1 LIAIGEKM
9 PWNKSDK
16 AVQETLIQENIGIKI
31 RQLRKVKQLNT
42 VTLASKAGISQGQLS
57 KIENGK
63 ATVSIKNLTRLCGIL
78 KTPLS
83 VLFQIEDK
91 ENPETYIISAVA
103 GLENQGLHWFAREI
117 SDYTNGAVVL
127 KPLGSFQFGT
137 AFEQISY
144 GFKGNLDLFV
154 EEIAHFESMAPSLD
168 QLILPYCFRSEGNRQ
183 AFFKTRFFQ
192 ENVINRMLENGI
204 RVLNPNWNWMRGSER
219 VLLSRKPIISPED
232 VKGLRVRVYE
242 SDVLARFWENMGSIP
257 VSIPWSK
264 INDALKNKEV
274 DLLPTMKA
282 LLYHNGY
289 CEYAK
294 YITLLGD
301 IPSIMGVFISDKKYS
316 SFSPKTQES
325 LRKACD
331 SAGEIFSH
339 NVNLFEKKNEKL
351 NLSRFSVAYLKVDKL
366 PWRLKTLEIRQK
378 MIEQGI
384 LSGQAWQEMQKA
396 C

>member
-1 LIAIGEKM
+1 M

-31 RQLRKVKQLNT
+31 RQLRRVKQLNT

-63 ATVSIKNLTRLCGIL
+63 ATVSIKNLTRLCSIL
-78 KTPLS
+78 KTSLS
-83 VLFQIEDK
+83 VLFQTEDK
-91 ENPETYIISAVA
+91 ENPEKYIISAVA

-127 KPLGSFQFGT
+127 KPLGPFQFGT
-137 AFEQISY
+137 AFEQINY

-154 EEIAHFESMAPSLD
+154 EEIAHFESMAPELKHT
-168 QLILPYCFRSEGNRQ
+168 ILPYCFRSEENRQ
-183 AFFKTRFFQ
+183 AFFKTDFFR
-192 ENVINRMLENGI
+192 ENIINYLLKKGI
-204 RVLNPNWNWMRGSER
+204 RLLNPNWNWMRGMER
-219 VLLSRKPIISPED
+219 VLLSRRPIISPED
-232 VKGLRVRVYE
+232 VKGLRVRVYA
-242 SDVLARFWENMGSIP
+242 SDIFAKFWENMGAIP
-257 VSIPWSK
+257 VKIPWAK
-264 INDALKNKEV
+264 VKEALKNKEV

-282 LLYHNGY
+282 LIYHNGY
-289 CEYAK
+289 CEYAR

-301 IPSIMGVFISDKKYS
+301 IPRILGVFISDEKYR
-316 SFSPKTQES
+316 SFPEDIQTS
-325 LRKACD
+325 LSKACD

-339 NVNLFEKKNEKL
+339 NVVLLEKKNEKL

-378 MIEQGI
+378 MIDQGI